1 MTDILTGLVQA
12 LLPHALEIL
21 GAVLTV
27 LIGWAADA
35 ARRNWGIQIEAK
47 HREALQSALLTG
59 ARMAIQRG
67 GGGLCA
73 VQCAG
78 CDQGI
83 ATSSRSHHKS
93 GTGQAG
99 RGGWVRRRLWP
110 LRRGFRW
117 LSYRQTL
124 AASPR

>member
-1 MTDILTGLVQA
+1 MTDILTALVQA

-59 ARMAIQRG
+59 SRMAIQRG
-67 GGGLCA
+67 LSGHVAAEAA
-73 VQCAG
+73 VGYAQSSVPDAIRALRPAPEVITNLARAKLVEAAG
-78 CDQGI
+78 
-83 ATSSRSHHKS
+83 
-93 GTGQAG
+93 
-99 RGGWVRRRLWP
+99 
-110 LRRGFRW
+110 
-117 LSYRQTL
+117 
-124 AASPR
+124 